1 MVAFPG
7 TGSFIPD
14 VGDILLNMKWLMY
27 GILCLDLS
35 TSLWGSCPRA
45 IFAKRIG
52 QVTTDPSIP
61 DLYTIL
67 RIINRSVRGLAS
79 DSLGCLE
86 PWMNHLPPVRWT
98 AFRFGVLNVSG
109 CVNWVER
116 DFFIAFLPYILPS
129 FTYHFPLKWF
139 HSQRA
144 FFIYKV
150 LRTVTFCRRNR
161 YPF

>member
-7 TGSFIPD
+7 TGSLIPD

-35 TSLWGSCPRA
+35 TSLGGSCPRA

-67 RIINRSVRGLAS
+67 RIINMSVRGLAS
-79 DSLGCLE
+79 DSLGCLG

-98 AFRFGVLNVSG
+98 TFRFGVLNVSG
-109 CVNWVER
+109 CVNWLER
-116 DFFIAFLPYILPS
+116 DFLMLFCLKYYPVFPIIFLSNDFTLKELFYIQSTLYS
-129 FTYHFPLKWF
+129 HFL
-139 HSQRA
+139 
-144 FFIYKV
+144 
-150 LRTVTFCRRNR
+150 
-161 YPF
+161 